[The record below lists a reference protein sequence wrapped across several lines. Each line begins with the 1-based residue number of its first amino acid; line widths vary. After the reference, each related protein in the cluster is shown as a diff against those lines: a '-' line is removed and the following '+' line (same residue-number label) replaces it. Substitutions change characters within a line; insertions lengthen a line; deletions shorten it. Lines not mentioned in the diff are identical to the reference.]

1 MIPSNIWNDLSMK
14 KRKVLL
20 PVVQNVESG
29 KTDYNLIDAAMV
41 KMYEDEFGLKLKTI
55 PLIAEEQKLISE
67 NTYSYFLI
75 SKGAE
80 GEQLAKDVNKALK
93 EVIEDG
99 TVSEISQK
107 YFKGDFAPKVQ

>member
-1 MIPSNIWNDLSMK
+1 
-14 KRKVLL
+14 
-20 PVVQNVESG
+20 
-29 KTDYNLIDAAMV
+29 MV

-55 PLIAEEQKLISE
+55 PLTAEEQKIISE

-75 SKGAE
+75 SKVAE

-99 TVSEISQK
+99 TVSKISQK